1 VVNVPGEQLPDD
13 MEGVV
18 PESLDHEGVDA
29 AVMLSFGPVI
39 PGREALAV
47 DLFTEVGQVLG
58 RLMDAG
64 TITGFR
70 PYFYADGLAG
80 DVSGF
85 FLLHGRR
92 PRLDELRRDE
102 GFTALVLRV
111 GAAVGNVRA
120 QSLVAGSG
128 AGRMVNLYREIRQD
142 LGLL

>member
-1 VVNVPGEQLPDD
+1 VTIPPEELPDD
-13 MEGVV
+13 MEGIV
-18 PESLDHEGVDA
+18 PETVDHEAADA
-29 AVMLSFGPVI
+29 ALLLSFGAVI

-47 DLFTEVGQVLG
+47 KSFTEVGRALG

-64 TITGFR
+64 TISSFR

-92 PRLDELRRDE
+92 DRLDQLRRDE
-102 GFTALVLRV
+102 AFTALVLRV
-111 GAAVGNVRA
+111 GGAVANVRL
-120 QSLVAGSG
+120 QTLVAGSA
-128 AGRMVNLYREIRQD
+128 AGRMVNLYREVRRE

>member
-1 VVNVPGEQLPDD
+1 MVNVPAEELPDD
-13 MEGVV
+13 MDGVL
-18 PESLDHEGVDA
+18 PETLDHEGVDA
-29 AVMLSFGPVI
+29 AVMLSFGSVI

-47 DLFTEVGQVLG
+47 DMFTEVGQVLG

-64 TITGFR
+64 AITSFR
-70 PYFYADGLAG
+70 PYFFADGSAG

-92 PRLDELRRDE
+92 ARLDELRRDE
-102 GFTALVLRV
+102 AFVALVLRV
-111 GAAVGNVRA
+111 GAAVANVRA

-128 AGRMVNLYREIRQD
+128 AGRMVNLYREIRAD